1 VSLHD
6 GFKSSCYLSAFCVSS
21 ILAMG
26 GFAALW
32 GELTARMGSS
42 ESVQFWLIAVSSSSS
57 VGVGALWIALV
68 MTGKL
73 QEVIG

>member
-1 VSLHD
+1 M
-6 GFKSSCYLSAFCVSS
+6 SS

-26 GFAALW
+26 GLAALW
-32 GELTARMGSS
+32 GELTVRMGSS

-57 VGVGALWIALV
+57 VGVGVLWIALS

-73 QEVIG
+73 QEVLG